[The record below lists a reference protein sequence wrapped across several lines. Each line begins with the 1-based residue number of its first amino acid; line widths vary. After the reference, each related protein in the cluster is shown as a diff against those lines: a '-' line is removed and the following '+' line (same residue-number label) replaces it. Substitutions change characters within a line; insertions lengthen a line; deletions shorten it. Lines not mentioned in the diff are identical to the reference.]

1 MDTSTFEATLKT
13 DGYSEIEIKTYQPR
27 PPNGEHG
34 HHFSVRGL
42 VLDGTFIVIRDEK
55 PVTYRAGDIFA
66 VAGDCLHAEEIG
78 PEGARVLVGRKY

>member
-1 MDTSTFEATLKT
+1 MDTNAFEVTLKT
-13 DGYSEIEIKTYQPR
+13 DGYSEIEIKTYQPQ

-66 VAGDCLHAEEIG
+66 VTADYQHAEEIG